1 MLGHISRTLRRPR
14 DSHVAVMPAR
24 MPPRLNPRPALSF
37 AVRGGATRFPN
48 GQVHIGCST
57 TFLRVLA
64 PVSPSARDVA
74 A

>member
-14 DSHVAVMPAR
+14 DNHAAVMPAR
-24 MPPRLNPRPALSF
+24 MPPRLNPCPPSSF
-37 AVRGGATRFPN
+37 AVRGGATRLPN

-64 PVSPSARDVA
+64 PVSPSARDVVA
-74 A
+74 